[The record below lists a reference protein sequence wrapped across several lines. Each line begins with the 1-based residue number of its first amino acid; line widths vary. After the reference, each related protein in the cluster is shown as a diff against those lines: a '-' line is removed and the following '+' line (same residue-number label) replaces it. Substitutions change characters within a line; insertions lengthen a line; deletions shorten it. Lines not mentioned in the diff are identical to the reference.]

1 MTIVDECAF
10 LPAAGDT
17 AAVPRRPSGAPP
29 GGPSAGR
36 RRARARARRHA
47 LVVVVVVAGL
57 AGGAAGVQA
66 HVRTRLALE
75 AEQSQLAAA
84 QRGLGVL
91 EQRALDQQAAL
102 ARNDDLLAA
111 VGDDQDVAVAEATA
125 LAEQAAAAMADAALL
140 DAGLGAAGS
149 EVSATT
155 DRLAAV
161 RGLLALQGTQI
172 DDLRACTGGVA
183 SATSTLRAGGPAAA
197 VGALQGVTDA
207 CRRAQLATGTA
218 PASAR
223 FPFDFPDP
231 FVVAGGDGYYAY
243 ATNATGGAV
252 QLVHS
257 LDLVTWTFI
266 GDALAG
272 VPGWARSDATWAPA
286 VVERG
291 GRWLLYY
298 TARELASGDQCIS
311 VAVAASLAGPFT
323 DTSAG
328 PLVCDRGEGGSID
341 PSPFVAPD
349 GTLHLLWKSE
359 GETIGRSPQLRS
371 QRLTDDGLA
380 LQGPPSVLL
389 STDQPWEDRTIEGP
403 SMIAT
408 GAGYLLLYSANRWD
422 GAGYAVGAAWCAGPA
437 GPCTKVPGPVLASR
451 GTEVGPGGAAAF
463 VAADGSTQVAYHAW
477 AGANVGYPHARF
489 LHIAPLAVLDGRPV
503 IG

>member
-10 LPAAGDT
+10 LPAAGHT

-29 GGPSAGR
+29 GGPSAGQ

-57 AGGAAGVQA
+57 VGGAAGVQA

-102 ARNDDLLAA
+102 ARNNDLLAA

-161 RGLLALQGTQI
+161 SGLLALQGTQI
-172 DDLRACTGGVA
+172 DDLWACTGGVA
-183 SATSTLRAGGPAAA
+183 SATATLRAGGPAAA
-197 VGALQGVTDA
+197 AGGALRGVTDA
-207 CRRAQLATGTA
+207 CRRAQMATGTA

-257 LDLVTWTFI
+257 LDLVSWTFI

-272 VPGWARSDATWAPA
+272 LPGWARSDATWAPA

-311 VAVAASLAGPFT
+311 VAVAASPAGPFT
-323 DTSAG
+323 DASAG
-328 PLVCDRGEGGSID
+328 PLVCDRGKAARSTPA
-341 PSPFVAPD
+341 PSSPP
-349 GTLHLLWKSE
+349 T
-359 GETIGRSPQLRS
+359 GRCTCCGRARARRS
-371 QRLTDDGLA
+371 AGHR
-380 LQGPPSVLL
+380 S
-389 STDQPWEDRTIEGP
+389 S
-403 SMIAT
+403 
-408 GAGYLLLYSANRWD
+408 GASA
-422 GAGYAVGAAWCAGPA
+422 
-437 GPCTKVPGPVLASR
+437 
-451 GTEVGPGGAAAF
+451 
-463 VAADGSTQVAYHAW
+463 
-477 AGANVGYPHARF
+477 
-489 LHIAPLAVLDGRPV
+489 
-503 IG
+503 